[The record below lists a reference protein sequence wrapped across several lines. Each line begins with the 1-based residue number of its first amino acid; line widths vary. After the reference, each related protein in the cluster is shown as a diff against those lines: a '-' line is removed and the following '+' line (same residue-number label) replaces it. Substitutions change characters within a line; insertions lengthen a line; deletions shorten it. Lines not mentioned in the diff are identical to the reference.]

1 MTTFSIYA
9 NASAQGTQ
17 RETKQRDLRDPH
29 KGEHLHTPMMLLCG
43 AAHRSPPIPADSS
56 PKRASPSSTAQ
67 AANTNATAHVRLQK
81 QMHLRS
87 KKLFLSVSLVRK
99 ETSCDANPTEP
110 CLAAAEV
117 WGLEEAQLSSCGSCS
132 QTTAWSS
139 FVCCRRFL
147 DIATNKPW
155 QNRTQKPKSLSGSA
169 ASPPMTTVTK

>member
-9 NASAQGTQ
+9 NASAQGTR

-29 KGEHLHTPMMLLCG
+29 KGEHLRTPTMLSCG
-43 AAHRSPPIPADSS
+43 AAHRSPPHPSRQQ
-56 PKRASPSSTAQ
+56 PKESLAEQQAQ

-117 WGLEEAQLSSCGSCS
+117 WGLEEAQLPSCGSCS

-147 DIATNKPW
+147 DIATNEPW
-155 QNRTQKPKSLSGSA
+155 QNCTQKPKSLSGSA
-169 ASPPMTTVTK
+169 ASFP

>member
-9 NASAQGTQ
+9 NAPAQGTR
-17 RETKQRDLRDPH
+17 RETKQRDLRDPSQRR
-29 KGEHLHTPMMLLCG
+29 TPPYTYDALAWCC
-43 AAHRSPPIPADSS
+43 SQVPPIPADSS

-117 WGLEEAQLSSCGSCS
+117 WGLEEAQLPSCGSCS

-155 QNRTQKPKSLSGSA
+155 QNCTQKPKSLSGSA
-169 ASPPMTTVTK
+169 ASFP